1 MKSPQYSVTQVNDV
15 FMVRSMKSKLAVTK
29 ASEKAGADS
38 AIKML
43 NALGFGGAAAQE
55 RQEDGS
61 LLVWL
66 ESYL

>member
-1 MKSPQYSVTQVNDV
+1 V